1 MRRLAPAQ
9 VQQAP
14 AKQLSS
20 TLLCTLPSARI
31 LLLCSLASFCWVWFF
46 SVPILEIG
54 WEERVRNDLTQFS
67 VQ

>member
-1 MRRLAPAQ
+1 MYITVSKDFAF
-9 VQQAP
+9 VF
-14 AKQLSS
+14 SS
-20 TLLCTLPSARI
+20 FI
-31 LLLCSLASFCWVWFF
+31 LLGLVF